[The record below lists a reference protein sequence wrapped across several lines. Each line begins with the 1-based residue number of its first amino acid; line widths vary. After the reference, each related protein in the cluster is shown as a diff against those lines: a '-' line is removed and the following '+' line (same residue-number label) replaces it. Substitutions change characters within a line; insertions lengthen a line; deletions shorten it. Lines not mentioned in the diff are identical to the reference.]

1 MGVEADGSCG
11 ALAPQLCFHSP
22 FISVLASQC
31 IQIYQILPS
40 SYFWPKFVPSS
51 HFSSICISFIGF
63 YSIACN
69 SSLFVVASIG
79 FTRLDRLNRVLS
91 MSWFSK

>member
-1 MGVEADGSCG
+1 MVPWHRSSA
-11 ALAPQLCFHSP
+11 FIRHS
-22 FISVLASQC
+22 FQ
-31 IQIYQILPS
+31 
-40 SYFWPKFVPSS
+40 FWPVSS
-51 HFSSICISFIGF
+51 FKSTKSYRPLIFGQNSFKVLIFNSIDISFIGF
-63 YSIACN
+63 YSIECN